1 MLMLENLHLIQ
12 NAIIYLLIPLIIYE
26 CFIIDLAKHALLV
39 EGLGSASCSL
49 DCWSVRISVTAE
61 CLVELF

>member
-26 CFIIDLAKHALLV
+26 CFIIDLAKQTL
-39 EGLGSASCSL
+39 
-49 DCWSVRISVTAE
+49 CWLKV
-61 CLVELF
+61 